1 MHTEIPVILI
11 SHGPFA
17 QSALACAE
25 MLIGKQGNVATL
37 SLMPETNINDVRL
50 QLHETYRALNQGRGV
65 VILVDML
72 GGSPCNI
79 ASELLL
85 THDDILLYCG
95 FNIPVL
101 LEVLSNRDGS
111 REDIAQVIE
120 DVFPASCLNVGNTLH
135 TGQSSSTDL

>member
-1 MHTEIPVILI
+1 MHTEIPVILV

-17 QSALACAE
+17 QGALACAE
-25 MLIGKQGNVATL
+25 MLIGKQNYVATL
-37 SLMPETNINDVRL
+37 SLLPETNINDARL
-50 QLHETYRALNQGRGV
+50 ELNEIYCTLNQGRGV
-65 VILVDML
+65 VMLVDML

-135 TGQSSSTDL
+135 ADHTPSTDL